1 MEYRFDEI
9 AYNST
14 AKKIPEDSD
23 RQYYIGLEHLDT
35 NCLYV
40 SRWGSDVTPVGEKL
54 LMKKGDVLFGK
65 RRAYQR
71 KVGIAPFDG
80 IFSAHGMVLRP
91 KENVMDKNFFPFFI
105 SSDQFMERA
114 VRISV
119 GGLSPTINWKD
130 LKEQVFDIP
139 TLEEQEALASKLW
152 AAYKLREEYK
162 RLLVAT
168 DELVKSRFIEL
179 FCSFEKYLPLSE
191 WIGITFPGEWGN
203 DDVDGTGVKVIRTTN
218 FTNSGKLD
226 LSNVVTRD
234 IDANKVQKK
243 QLRPGDIILERS
255 GGTADNPVGRVVYFE
270 ADGVFLFNNFTQL
283 LRCKEGVNSLYV
295 FYSLFNYYQTH
306 KNEIRSMGNKTTGI
320 QNLKMDKYWEIPIA
334 DAPKERQEEFVSLYR
349 QADKSKFS
357 DFKSRFIEMFGNP
370 VTNTKKWSTE
380 PLEIVAPESP
390 SEERELG
397 QVWILNLDMVESQS
411 GRVIEK
417 VYDCSDNLNSV
428 SPFDKGN
435 VLFSKLRP
443 YLNKVVIPD
452 GNGYA
457 TTELVPLRPKETK
470 VKRTF
475 LAYLLRSDEF
485 VGFADSIATGTKMPR
500 MPMQALRSFE
510 CILPPIQLQ
519 EEFIEVAEQAD
530 KSKFELKQAIEKIDK
545 VMRALMQ

>member
-1 MEYRFDEI
+1 M
-9 AYNST
+9 N
-14 AKKIPEDSD
+14 
-23 RQYYIGLEHLDT
+23 
-35 NCLYV
+35 
-40 SRWGSDVTPVGEKL
+40 
-54 LMKKGDVLFGK
+54 
-65 RRAYQR
+65 
-71 KVGIAPFDG
+71 
-80 IFSAHGMVLRP
+80 
-91 KENVMDKNFFPFFI
+91 
-105 SSDQFMERA
+105 
-114 VRISV
+114 RIN
-119 GGLSPTINWKD
+119 INH
-130 LKEQVFDIP
+130 
-139 TLEEQEALASKLW
+139 S
-152 AAYKLREEYK
+152 
-162 RLLVAT
+162 
-168 DELVKSRFIEL
+168 
-179 FCSFEKYLPLSE
+179 
-191 WIGITFPGEWGN
+191 
-203 DDVDGTGVKVIRTTN
+203 
-218 FTNSGKLD
+218 
-226 LSNVVTRD
+226 
-234 IDANKVQKK
+234 
-243 QLRPGDIILERS
+243 
-255 GGTADNPVGRVVYFE
+255 
-270 ADGVFLFNNFTQL
+270 
-283 LRCKEGVNSLYV
+283 
-295 FYSLFNYYQTH
+295 
-306 KNEIRSMGNKTTGI
+306 
-320 QNLKMDKYWEIPIA
+320 
-334 DAPKERQEEFVSLYR
+334 
-349 QADKSKFS
+349 
-357 DFKSRFIEMFGNP
+357 SRFIEMFGDP